1 MAQDGI
7 AGFRFSVHASVSAIE
22 PHTLAQDDNRELRA
36 LASALPLRVGKR
48 KPGNAPACPC
58 IICLTGSRCALAGN
72 SALLLTRGRR
82 VSPPHSV
89 ASARRPKGQRTQS
102 ALALDAQQAL
112 VSESSDEAKE
122 AGAH

>member
-1 MAQDGI
+1 MGKPHSGAFNTSAALRMAQDGI

-58 IICLTGSRCALAGN
+58 IICLTRF
-72 SALLLTRGRR
+72 R
-82 VSPPHSV
+82 
-89 ASARRPKGQRTQS
+89 
-102 ALALDAQQAL
+102 
-112 VSESSDEAKE
+112 
-122 AGAH
+122 